1 MGLLFLLV
9 FLWKILHRDSQS
21 KKEIHKIIYSLCCL
35 VSSLRISAKQQSMK
49 IFITG
54 ISTDV
59 GKTITSAIVVEAL
72 EADYW
77 KPIQAGDLD
86 NSDSHKVKSQVSNS
100 KSQFFPNSYALN
112 TPASPHLA
120 AEIDGITI
128 DIKNIQEPKTENHLV
143 IEGAGG
149 IFVPLNE
156 NETIVDLIKTDYKV
170 IIVSRHYLGSVNHT
184 LLTIEAIQNRGFKV
198 AGIIF
203 SGSENKSTESLIHN
217 KTGIKCIGRIDEE
230 PYFDQNVI
238 REYADLFR
246 ENLLNL

>member
-1 MGLLFLLV
+1 
-9 FLWKILHRDSQS
+9 
-21 KKEIHKIIYSLCCL
+21 
-35 VSSLRISAKQQSMK
+35 MK

-77 KPIQAGDLD
+77 KPVQAGDLD
-86 NSDSHKVKSQVSNS
+86 NSDSHKIKSKISNT
-100 KSQFFPNSYALN
+100 KTHIFDNSYKLN

-128 DIKNIQEPKTENHLV
+128 DLTQIKEPITENHLV

-156 NETIVDLIKTDYKV
+156 KDSIIDLIQPDYKV
-170 IIVSRHYLGSVNHT
+170 IVVSRHYLGSINHT
-184 LLTIEAIQNRGFKV
+184 LLTIEAIKNRGYDV
-198 AGIIF
+198 HGIIF
-203 SGSENKSTESLIHN
+203 SGSENKSTESLILN

-246 ENLLNL
+246 ENLLQLQ

>member
-1 MGLLFLLV
+1 
-9 FLWKILHRDSQS
+9 
-21 KKEIHKIIYSLCCL
+21 
-35 VSSLRISAKQQSMK
+35 MK

-59 GKTITSAIVVEAL
+59 GKTISAAIVVEAL

-77 KPIQAGDLD
+77 KPVQAGDLD
-86 NSDSHKVKSQVSNS
+86 HSDSHKIKAKISNR
-100 KSQFFPNSYALN
+100 KTRIFENSYKLN

-120 AEIDGITI
+120 AEIDGIKI
-128 DIKNIQEPKTENHLV
+128 DLKQMVEPVTSNHLV

-149 IFVPLNE
+149 IFVPLNA
-156 NETIVDLIKTDYKV
+156 NDLIIDLIQPDYKV
-170 IIVSRHYLGSVNHT
+170 IVISRHYLGSINHT

-203 SGSENKSTESLIHN
+203 SGSENKATESLILN
-217 KTGIKCIGRIDEE
+217 KTRVKCIGRIDEE

-238 REYADLFR
+238 LEYADLFR
-246 ENLLNL
+246 DNLLDL

>member
-1 MGLLFLLV
+1 
-9 FLWKILHRDSQS
+9 
-21 KKEIHKIIYSLCCL
+21 
-35 VSSLRISAKQQSMK
+35 MK

-59 GKTITSAIVVEAL
+59 GKTIASAIITEAL

-77 KPIQAGDLD
+77 KPIQAGDLND
-86 NSDSHKVKSQVSNS
+86 SDSHKIQRYISNDKSVIHE
-100 KSQFFPNSYALN
+100 NSYKLN

-120 AEIDGITI
+120 AELDGITI
-128 DIKNIQEPKTENHLV
+128 DLKNIIEPKTDNHLV

-156 NETIVDLIKTDYKV
+156 TDFVLDLIQPDYKV
-170 IIVSRHYLGSVNHT
+170 IVVSRHYLGSINHT
-184 LLTIEAIQNRGFKV
+184 LLTIEGLKNRGINI

-203 SGSENKSTESLIHN
+203 NGKENLPTETIILN
-217 KTGIKCIGRIDEE
+217 KTQLKCIGRIEEE

-238 REYADLFR
+238 SEYADLFR
-246 ENLLNL
+246 DNVLELQ

>member
-1 MGLLFLLV
+1 
-9 FLWKILHRDSQS
+9 
-21 KKEIHKIIYSLCCL
+21 
-35 VSSLRISAKQQSMK
+35 MK

-59 GKTITSAIVVEAL
+59 GKTITSSIVVEAL

-77 KPIQAGDLD
+77 KPVQAGDLE
-86 NSDSHKVKSQVSNS
+86 NSDSHKIKTRISNS
-100 KSQFFPNSYALN
+100 KTKIFENSYKLN

-128 DIKNIQEPKTENHLV
+128 DLKEIKEPKTENHLV

-156 NETIVDLIKTDYKV
+156 KDTIADLIQSDYKI
-170 IIVSRHYLGSVNHT
+170 IIVSRHYLGSINHT
-184 LLTIEAIQNRGFKV
+184 LLTIEAIQNRGFRV
-198 AGIIF
+198 SGIIF
-203 SGSENKSTESLIHN
+203 SGSENKSTESLILN
-217 KTGIKCIGRIDEE
+217 KTGIKCIGRIEEE

-238 REYADLFR
+238 KEYADLFR
-246 ENLLNL
+246 ENLLGL